1 MASTGSKPSLF
12 PFDSHDRPIEGGVL
26 KPDIA
31 FATSVS
37 WPAWSDILIVVE
49 IKSPKRGFSTSLKQ
63 LNEYF
68 INMWTSAPRKY
79 TIGLVIAKDELHLVV
94 NTRAGAHRSTVSRLP
109 FFSNERVLYSDQAED
124 MRLAEKRCFATV
136 LRVLDCLF
144 SSLLKEGCYLAPG
157 PLDGQVHMG
166 IQNGKDLISAQ
177 RKIVSWDQ
185 ADYDFALTIF
195 ETLDSRCPYAVG
207 SMSWIYSVRYV
218 CKREPHDN
226 RKGVMK
232 IHSFVK
238 SRLSEAK
245 IYEVLHEQGVP
256 NIPLIYFSGSLGEHD
271 GYESEVILMEYMDMS
286 LRNHIQG
293 MFSEGSGSH
302 SKLIDV
308 VAGYSATL
316 LAAASAD
323 SPVLHRDISSGNL
336 MVRRGNPVIIDWG
349 FGLVLSFNE
358 RVEEVHHPPKTGT
371 LIYMGLRVL
380 QNASRRSV
388 IDDFESLLFTIFHL
402 VCLVCDPKQAKADAI
417 WDDQL
422 EMSQFLEVRKNWL
435 KDEISFIRKLPSNC
449 PKAWEE
455 LLVMLYDL
463 LFDRH
468 GIQMGLEHDET
479 DPRLLTIDFDSCGSR
494 GSQVSSTPA
503 KLQTRE
509 GIAPAEAE
517 EIRKRRDRLERQFM
531 DGYTEKIYNDF
542 LYDIGELA
550 TFKDF
555 VKLANKTLFEDIAQ
569 AAPVLDNKTLRST
582 KGMERSK
589 LFKALVSG
597 GKSGEAALMNY
608 FLELCSVMAEK
619 AASLAELKIPQE
631 RHALADHQRKPVF
644 GSAHKADG
652 VFFYSGPT
660 GGNITTVHMFVEAK
674 LAPTYGYLPTDTLR
688 QILDYVNTIWT
699 VQYTRFF
706 VPIMYLHG
714 EQLTLFV
721 FTRGPWYRV
730 ELGNICYTSSSPKYQ
745 IRYSLRETLLR
756 LWFITTL
763 PAERFGHFCD
773 AETGLQSIRF
783 EKTSATSKLTCAT
796 LVDPGDQNTL
806 SLAVRIPR
814 TVNPR
819 SRLTCLFDT
828 TYQFKRAVLKL
839 SWTPVKRLPEGA
851 VYEVLRRSGIKGIPM
866 VYDSGLI
873 KEDFYGYRLEY
884 IILEHC
890 GESIGSYVR
899 NSRDSNIAESEIN
912 RQVVQFI
919 GQLSSCLV
927 QARIHG
933 VIHRDISDGNI
944 AVNNEQAR
952 IIDWGYAK
960 IIEAGS
966 ADNLGADL
974 SIVSEVAKQWG
985 FEKDTVL
992 KYEDASDHMTG
1003 TVLFMSIP
1011 VLFGARKR
1019 SLADDIESLFYVI
1032 IRAFSTSDN
1041 CCGFRY
1047 YDYKNLALTRVGIL
1061 GCTDNYLKHFSAG
1074 SNVGGLRKTLDAMHR
1089 YLFYSG
1095 DRYIGH
1101 DLVNNENYERLPDLA
1116 MAAKF
1121 MDKKSVSALQKL
1133 FPTNNNEAGVGSKRR
1148 RREGTGSP

>member
-1 MASTGSKPSLF
+1 MTRAGSKPPLV

-79 TIGLVIAKDELHLVV
+79 TVGLVIAKDELHLVV

-144 SSLLKEGCYLAPG
+144 SSLLKEGCYLTPG
-157 PLDGQVHMG
+157 PLDGQVRMG

-185 ADYDFALTIF
+185 ADYDFALTVF

-402 VCLVCDPKQAKADAI
+402 VCLVCDPKQAKVDAI

-479 DPRLLTIDFDSCGSR
+479 DPRLLTIDFDSWSSR
-494 GSQVSSTPA
+494 
-503 KLQTRE
+503 L
-509 GIAPAEAE
+509 
-517 EIRKRRDRLERQFM
+517 
-531 DGYTEKIYNDF
+531 
-542 LYDIGELA
+542 
-550 TFKDF
+550 
-555 VKLANKTLFEDIAQ
+555 
-569 AAPVLDNKTLRST
+569 
-582 KGMERSK
+582 
-589 LFKALVSG
+589 
-597 GKSGEAALMNY
+597 
-608 FLELCSVMAEK
+608 
-619 AASLAELKIPQE
+619 
-631 RHALADHQRKPVF
+631 
-644 GSAHKADG
+644 
-652 VFFYSGPT
+652 
-660 GGNITTVHMFVEAK
+660 
-674 LAPTYGYLPTDTLR
+674 
-688 QILDYVNTIWT
+688 
-699 VQYTRFF
+699 
-706 VPIMYLHG
+706 
-714 EQLTLFV
+714 
-721 FTRGPWYRV
+721 
-730 ELGNICYTSSSPKYQ
+730 
-745 IRYSLRETLLR
+745 
-756 LWFITTL
+756 
-763 PAERFGHFCD
+763 
-773 AETGLQSIRF
+773 
-783 EKTSATSKLTCAT
+783 
-796 LVDPGDQNTL
+796 L
-806 SLAVRIPR
+806 SLY
-814 TVNPR
+814 R
-819 SRLTCLFDT
+819 SQAKSHSDNLNQLLDIVANR
-828 TYQFKRAVLKL
+828 YYKKRA
-839 SWTPVKRLPEGA
+839 
-851 VYEVLRRSGIKGIPM
+851 
-866 VYDSGLI
+866 D
-873 KEDFYGYRLEY
+873 EDVFDEPPRK
-884 IILEHC
+884 
-890 GESIGSYVR
+890 
-899 NSRDSNIAESEIN
+899 
-912 RQVVQFI
+912 
-919 GQLSSCLV
+919 
-927 QARIHG
+927 QARH
-933 VIHRDISDGNI
+933 
-944 AVNNEQAR
+944 
-952 IIDWGYAK
+952 
-960 IIEAGS
+960 
-966 ADNLGADL
+966 
-974 SIVSEVAKQWG
+974 
-985 FEKDTVL
+985 
-992 KYEDASDHMTG
+992 
-1003 TVLFMSIP
+1003 
-1011 VLFGARKR
+1011 
-1019 SLADDIESLFYVI
+1019 
-1032 IRAFSTSDN
+1032 
-1041 CCGFRY
+1041 
-1047 YDYKNLALTRVGIL
+1047 
-1061 GCTDNYLKHFSAG
+1061 
-1074 SNVGGLRKTLDAMHR
+1074 
-1089 YLFYSG
+1089 
-1095 DRYIGH
+1095 
-1101 DLVNNENYERLPDLA
+1101 
-1116 MAAKF
+1116 
-1121 MDKKSVSALQKL
+1121 
-1133 FPTNNNEAGVGSKRR
+1133 
-1148 RREGTGSP
+1148 

>member
-1 MASTGSKPSLF
+1 
-12 PFDSHDRPIEGGVL
+12 
-26 KPDIA
+26 
-31 FATSVS
+31 
-37 WPAWSDILIVVE
+37 
-49 IKSPKRGFSTSLKQ
+49 
-63 LNEYF
+63 
-68 INMWTSAPRKY
+68 MWTSAPRKY
-79 TIGLVIAKDELHLVV
+79 TVGLVIAKDELHLV
-94 NTRAGAHRSTVSRLP
+94 
-109 FFSNERVLYSDQAED
+109 
-124 MRLAEKRCFATV
+124 
-136 LRVLDCLF
+136 
-144 SSLLKEGCYLAPG
+144 
-157 PLDGQVHMG
+157 
-166 IQNGKDLISAQ
+166 
-177 RKIVSWDQ
+177 
-185 ADYDFALTIF
+185 ADYDFALTVF

-402 VCLVCDPKQAKADAI
+402 VCLVCDPKQAKVDAI

-479 DPRLLTIDFDSCGSR
+479 DPRLLTIDFDS
-494 GSQVSSTPA
+494 
-503 KLQTRE
+503 
-509 GIAPAEAE
+509 
-517 EIRKRRDRLERQFM
+517 
-531 DGYTEKIYNDF
+531 
-542 LYDIGELA
+542 
-550 TFKDF
+550 
-555 VKLANKTLFEDIAQ
+555 
-569 AAPVLDNKTLRST
+569 
-582 KGMERSK
+582 
-589 LFKALVSG
+589 
-597 GKSGEAALMNY
+597 
-608 FLELCSVMAEK
+608 
-619 AASLAELKIPQE
+619 
-631 RHALADHQRKPVF
+631 
-644 GSAHKADG
+644 
-652 VFFYSGPT
+652 
-660 GGNITTVHMFVEAK
+660 
-674 LAPTYGYLPTDTLR
+674 
-688 QILDYVNTIWT
+688 W
-699 VQYTRFF
+699 
-706 VPIMYLHG
+706 
-714 EQLTLFV
+714 
-721 FTRGPWYRV
+721 
-730 ELGNICYTSSSPKYQ
+730 
-745 IRYSLRETLLR
+745 
-756 LWFITTL
+756 
-763 PAERFGHFCD
+763 
-773 AETGLQSIRF
+773 
-783 EKTSATSKLTCAT
+783 
-796 LVDPGDQNTL
+796 
-806 SLAVRIPR
+806 
-814 TVNPR
+814 
-819 SRLTCLFDT
+819 
-828 TYQFKRAVLKL
+828 
-839 SWTPVKRLPEGA
+839 
-851 VYEVLRRSGIKGIPM
+851 SGINGIPK
-866 VYDSGLI
+866 VYGCGLI

-912 RQVVQFI
+912 RQVVQFVS
-919 GQLSSCLV
+919 QLSS
-927 QARIHG
+927 
-933 VIHRDISDGNI
+933 S
-944 AVNNEQAR
+944 VNNEQAR

-966 ADNLGADL
+966 ADDLGADL

-1011 VLFGARKR
+1011 ILFGARKR

-1032 IRAFSTSDN
+1032 IRAFSASDD

-1047 YDYKNLALTRVGIL
+1047 YENKNFSFSRVGIL
-1061 GCTDNYLKHFSAG
+1061 GCTDKYLGHFNVSN
-1074 SNVGGLRKTLDAMHR
+1074 NVGSIKQTLDAMHR
-1089 YLFYSG
+1089 YLFYSTN
-1095 DRYIGH
+1095 RYIGH
-1101 DLVNNENYERLPDLA
+1101 DLVSYENYQRLPDLA

-1133 FPTNNNEAGVGSKRR
+1133 FRTNNNEAGVGSKRR
-1148 RREGTGSP
+1148 RREGT